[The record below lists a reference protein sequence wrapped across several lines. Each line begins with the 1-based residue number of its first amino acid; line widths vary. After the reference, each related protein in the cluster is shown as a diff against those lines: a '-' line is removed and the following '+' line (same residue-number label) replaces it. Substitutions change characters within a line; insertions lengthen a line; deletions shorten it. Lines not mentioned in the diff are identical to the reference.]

1 MDNRRE
7 DDGIYT
13 CLISNKFEV
22 IRHDIKVMV
31 VANRPELHPNQP
43 GNHSIQVGANL
54 TMNCEPTTIDDP
66 YYHMITWYSHFN
78 FNGEWT
84 NKTRV
89 AASLFMSFSKYS
101 PMGENIIGDG
111 FKLILTNI
119 TKEEA
124 GWYSCVVENPFG
136 ACVSYGYLN
145 VTQPLEDPDTQFPI
159 LDTFIF

>member
-1 MDNRRE
+1 M
-7 DDGIYT
+7 
-13 CLISNKFEV
+13 FWV
-22 IRHDIKVMV
+22 IRHDIKMTV

-43 GNHSIQVGANL
+43 GNHTIQVGANL

-66 YYHMITWYSHFN
+66 YYHKITWYNHFN

-89 AASLFMSFSKYS
+89 AAYLFRSTLLTTLNKYS
-101 PMGENIIGDG
+101 PMSENIIGDG

-119 TKEEA
+119 TKEDE
-124 GWYSCVVENPFG
+124 GWYSCVVENLFG

-159 LDTFIF
+159 LDTMLDLFYYFIF